1 MIHRTVDVQRLT
13 RLTCLL
19 AWGCSALASAVA
31 GSVQVDVRDGAD
43 KPLADAVVFL
53 DSADAKRMVKPM
65 AALDMGQAQ
74 KQFTPRVLAITVGTE
89 VRFPNRDTVRHHV
102 YSFSPAKKF
111 ELKLYIGT
119 PATPVLFDKPGI
131 VVLGCNIHDDMAGWI
146 VVTESPYLGQTIG
159 NGSTRI
165 DNVPAGSYTLRVWH
179 ANLPVGAAAMAQTV
193 VVPATGTLNST
204 VRMTGL
210 VP

>member
-1 MIHRTVDVQRLT
+1 MSYWVFNARNTAWRA
-13 RLTCLL
+13 LL
-19 AWGCSALASAVA
+19 AAWGLGTLASALAS
-31 GSVQVDVRDGAD
+31 SVQVDVRDSAD
-43 KPLADAVVFL
+43 KPLTDAVVFL
-53 DSADAKRMVKPM
+53 DSAEAKRQVKP
-65 AALDMGQAQ
+65 AAVMDMGQAQ
-74 KQFTPRVLAITVGTE
+74 KQFAPRVLAIPVGTE

-131 VVLGCNIHDDMAGWI
+131 VVLGCNIHDDMSGWI
-146 VVTESPYLGQTIG
+146 VVTETPHVGQTTASG
-159 NGSTRI
+159 VTRI
-165 DNVPAGSYTLRVWH
+165 ENVPPGVYTLRSWH
-179 ANLPVGAAAMAQTV
+179 ANLPTGAPALAQTIT
-193 VVPATGTLNST
+193 VPATGTLNST